1 MSLSIATGRVRS
13 AVTKA
18 VYGAEIGLFDWQ
30 EFVTELAL
38 FDENEIVGSLADEV
52 ASRRLEYPK
61 R

>member
-18 VYGAEIGLFDWQ
+18 LYGSDIGLFDWQ

-38 FDENEIVGSLADEV
+38 FDENESVGSLADEI
-52 ASRRLEYPK
+52 ALIRLEYPK